1 MKFKSYNICKVIG
14 LFILVWILCRIDLS
28 ATMEILGKSNWILLT
43 FAVILMF
50 LSFFCKVLRYQY
62 ILYLQG
68 VKCSLSKTLHITLVS
83 LYLSTIT
90 PGRLG
95 EMSKAFFIHKQT
107 KKSSLS
113 GLLAGSLLDRISDIY
128 ILLMIALFGFLTF
141 NLPTLHSV
149 KTPLIIILTVM
160 TLLPFAF
167 LIKDLENFFI
177 YTIRWIEKKTSRTN
191 FLSQPLEIFLSEIR
205 SLTRPKMLNTL
216 AITFIAY
223 LFFFGACYFMATS
236 IYINLSFYKV
246 SFFIAC
252 TNVVSLLPI
261 SIAGIGT
268 REAILVYLFSKE
280 TLPAEPALAFSILVF
295 SFTYLLF
302 SIIGFI
308 CFLFLKDK
316 KCGAGT

>member
-1 MKFKSYNICKVIG
+1 M
-14 LFILVWILCRIDLS
+14 LV
-28 ATMEILGKSNWILLT
+28 KSNWILLSCS
-43 FAVILMF
+43 VIMMF
-50 LSFFCKVLRYQY
+50 LSFCCKVLRYQY
-62 ILYLQG
+62 ILYQQG
-68 VKCSLSKTLHITLVS
+68 IKYSFSKVLYVSLVS
-83 LYLSTIT
+83 LYLGIIT

-95 EMSKAFFIHKQT
+95 EMSKAFFIHK
-107 KKSSLS
+107 KSGKSSLS
-113 GLLAGSLLDRISDIY
+113 GLLAGCLIDRAFDIY
-128 ILLMIALFGFLTF
+128 ILFMIALLGYLTL

-149 KTPLIIILTVM
+149 KMPLILIVTVM
-160 TLLPFAF
+160 TLSPFAF
-167 LIKDLENFFI
+167 LIKDFEFFFI
-177 YTIRWIEKKTSRTN
+177 RPIQWVEKKISSSN
-191 FLSQPLEIFLSEIR
+191 FLSRPLEIFLLEIR
-205 SLTRPKMLNTL
+205 SLTRLKMLNAL

-280 TLPAEPALAFSILVF
+280 TLSAESALAFSILVF

-302 SIIGFI
+302 SIIGAI
-308 CFLFLKDK
+308 CFLFLKR
-316 KCGAGT
+316 

>member
-1 MKFKSYNICKVIG
+1 MKFKNYHFFKVIG
-14 LFILVWILCRIDLS
+14 LFILVWILCRIDLP
-28 ATMEILGKSNWILLT
+28 ATMKILAKSNWALLIP
-43 FAVILMF
+43 AVILMF

-62 ILYLQG
+62 ILYQQG
-68 VKCSLSKTLHITLVS
+68 IKYSLPKTLHITLVS

-95 EMSKAFFIHKQT
+95 EMSKAFFVHKQT

-128 ILLMIALFGFLTF
+128 VLLMIALFGFLTF
-141 NLPTLHSV
+141 NLPTLNSV
-149 KTPLIIILTVM
+149 KMPLILILTVM

-167 LIKDLENFFI
+167 LIKDLENFLTH
-177 YTIRWIEKKTSRTN
+177 TIRWIEKKTSRTN
-191 FLSQPLEIFLSEIR
+191 FLSQPLEIFLLEIR
-205 SLTRPKMLNTL
+205 SLMKPKMLNTL

-268 REAILVYLFSKE
+268 REAILVYLFSKQA
-280 TLPAEPALAFSILVF
+280 LPAESALAFSILVF

-302 SIIGFI
+302 SIIGAI

-316 KCGAGT
+316 

>member
-1 MKFKSYNICKVIG
+1 MAEVSRRPVAKDEPRSLLDRLGSWLNWKR
-14 LFILVWILCRIDLS
+14 FI
-28 ATMEILGKSNWILLT
+28 
-43 FAVILMF
+43 FLMF

-68 VKCSLSKTLHITLVS
+68 VKCSLTKTLHITLVS

-113 GLLAGSLLDRISDIY
+113 GLLAGSLLDRASDIY
-128 ILLMIALFGFLTF
+128 VLLLIALFGYLTF
-141 NLPTLHSV
+141 NPPTLHSV
-149 KTPLIIILTVM
+149 KTPLIIILTAM

-167 LIKDLENFFI
+167 LIKELENFFI
-177 YTIRWIEKKTSRTN
+177 HTIRWIEKKTSRTN
-191 FLSQPLEIFLSEIR
+191 FLSQQLEVFLSEIR

-268 REAILVYLFSKE
+268 REAVLVYLFSKE
-280 TLPAEPALAFSILVF
+280 TLPAESALAFSILIF

-316 KCGAGT
+316 

>member
-1 MKFKSYNICKVIG
+1 MKFKRYNLFKIIG
-14 LFILVWILCRIDLS
+14 LFILVWLLFHIDLS
-28 ATMEILGKSNWILLT
+28 ATMNMLVKSNWILLSL
-43 FAVILMF
+43 AVVMMF
-50 LSFFCKVLRYQY
+50 LSFCCKVLRYRY

-68 VKCSLSKTLHITLVS
+68 VKYSFTKVLYISLVS
-83 LYLSTIT
+83 LYLGIIT

-95 EMSKAFFIHKQT
+95 EMSKAFFIHK
-107 KKSSLS
+107 KSGNSSLS
-113 GLLAGSLLDRISDIY
+113 SLLAGCLIDRAFDIY
-128 ILLMIALFGFLTF
+128 VLLMIALFGYLTL
-141 NLPTLHSV
+141 NIPTLRSM
-149 KTPLIIILTVM
+149 KMPLILIVTAM
-160 TLLPFAF
+160 TLFPFAF
-167 LIKDLENFFI
+167 LIKDFEFFFI
-177 YTIRWIEKKTSRTN
+177 RPLQWIEKKTSRTN
-191 FLSQPLEIFLSEIR
+191 SLSRPLEIFLLEIR
-205 SLTRPKMLNTL
+205 SLTRLKMLNAL

-280 TLPAEPALAFSILVF
+280 ALPAESAMAFSILVF

-302 SIIGFI
+302 SVIGFI
-308 CFLFLKDK
+308 CFLSLKDK
-316 KCGAGT
+316 